1 MPDRVKWIEHKGE
14 KILFIDYKDIKVE
27 KIEDVLIKLKREYES
42 QPKDSVL
49 DMTDVTNA
57 NYDRKTWKKFNE
69 YGKLAKPYLKASA
82 VIGITKPL
90 KIMLKA
96 YQVLTGQKVKAFN
109 SFEEASDWLV
119 EQ

>member
-1 MPDRVKWIEHKGE
+1 ME
-14 KILFIDYKDIKVE
+14 KV
-27 KIEDVLIKLKREYES
+27 
-42 QPKDSVL
+42 
-49 DMTDVTNA
+49 
-57 NYDRKTWKKFNE
+57 
-69 YGKLAKPYLKASA
+69 PYLKASA